1 MKKKKKKTKKTG
13 IILLL
18 IADIIIAIC
27 FFLTYGPIKYF
38 RDFLIT
44 TSMTTMTHKYLAKT
58 FYSEKTINKTLSE
71 NKVEGFDKGTDTSQI
86 TFGGKEPT
94 TYASIYEEQI
104 LKRKKGES
112 YKLIEFEYNGFH
124 CYLTAIYEPK
134 KVGVASTE
142 YLGTRGETLVDISKK
157 YNAKIAINAGGFYD
171 PNGNG
176 SGGMPMGPVI
186 ENKKL
191 VWGDMNTKFEMVG
204 IDKNNVLVLENMT
217 AAQALNAGI
226 RDAVQFGPFLIVNGE
241 SAKITVNGG
250 WLINPRTAI
259 AQRKDVI
266 SLFLIIDGHGQN
278 KYNWNGRGGVTLNQ
292 MIEILERYGAYNAA
306 NMDGGASTTLT
317 INNVLTNKPCGLSS
331 TGERWLPNA
340 WILK

>member
-18 IADIIIAIC
+18 ITDIIIAIC

-157 YNAKIAINAGGFYD
+157 YNAKIAINAVA
-171 PNGNG
+171 N
-176 SGGMPMGPVI
+176 I
-186 ENKKL
+186 EKL
-191 VWGDMNTKFEMVG
+191 RKES
-204 IDKNNVLVLENMT
+204 ILV
-217 AAQALNAGI
+217 
-226 RDAVQFGPFLIVNGE
+226 
-241 SAKITVNGG
+241 
-250 WLINPRTAI
+250 
-259 AQRKDVI
+259 
-266 SLFLIIDGHGQN
+266 
-278 KYNWNGRGGVTLNQ
+278 
-292 MIEILERYGAYNAA
+292 
-306 NMDGGASTTLT
+306 
-317 INNVLTNKPCGLSS
+317 
-331 TGERWLPNA
+331 
-340 WILK
+340 